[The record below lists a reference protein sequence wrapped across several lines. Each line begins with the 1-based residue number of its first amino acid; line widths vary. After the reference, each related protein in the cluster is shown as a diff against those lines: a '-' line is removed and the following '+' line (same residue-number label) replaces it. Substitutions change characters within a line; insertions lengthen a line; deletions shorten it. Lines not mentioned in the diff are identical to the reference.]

1 MVLAVGTDGVAGRH
15 VPADDIG
22 VGRRHLPGPRQSCD
36 WSRLRLR
43 SLPALRAL
51 CRISFRGSGI
61 WRVNR
66 VEVSHGFTVRSARA
80 HGVINRHA
88 PVNSIANARLAEK
101 IVERIAH
108 HATVDPAGWEAF
120 AAAEIKLALDAAT
133 RRLQ

>member
-1 MVLAVGTDGVAGRH
+1 MASQSVA
-15 VPADDIG
+15 
-22 VGRRHLPGPRQSCD
+22 Q
-36 WSRLRLR
+36 
-43 SLPALRAL
+43 
-51 CRISFRGSGI
+51 
-61 WRVNR
+61 
-66 VEVSHGFTVRSARA
+66 VRMR
-80 HGVINRHA
+80 VINRHA

>member
-1 MVLAVGTDGVAGRH
+1 MSHDHWHGGQRRAMLGQSQIREMPIPHSSGTLWSHGRMVLAVGTDGVAGRH

-66 VEVSHGFTVRSARA
+66 VEVSHGFTVRSAGAHARDQSARA
-80 HGVINRHA
+80 C
-88 PVNSIANARLAEK
+88 
-101 IVERIAH
+101 
-108 HATVDPAGWEAF
+108 
-120 AAAEIKLALDAAT
+120 
-133 RRLQ
+133 